1 MSLLQQGLVCRMSFC
16 SQNTRF
22 MRFSSFSTI
31 LQSRMSARRPG
42 GDKRTFLTTS
52 TLSSKPYFYSG
63 RKAVWNESKQK
74 RQYLHTYEHNAMG
87 CTTSTTAV
95 TMTASTTKKA
105 TTRTTTT
112 NARKAENIS
121 RRRRQQHHCGGHDN
135 TTTKDN
141 GKRWL
146 VLAECLD
153 SVEFLK
159 QPRGDGSGGYR
170 PALPHPLL
178 VKSGQPIAAF
188 RDGEDDDETTCIS
201 AGGSS
206 DRS

>member
-1 MSLLQQGLVCRMSFC
+1 MRRARSQIRTLYVAFTTGACLSDVVLLPEHTVYALLKLFHDPTVANERAAARRRQTNVLDNFNSLLK
-16 SQNTRF
+16 
-22 MRFSSFSTI
+22 TI
-31 LQSRMSARRPG
+31 LL
-42 GDKRTFLTTS
+42 F
-52 TLSSKPYFYSG
+52 
-63 RKAVWNESKQK
+63 
-74 RQYLHTYEHNAMG
+74 
-87 CTTSTTAV
+87 TTSTTAV